1 MRTILKALTI
11 LSFIINCLI
20 GQFYSDLP
28 KNTLPS
34 RLNREKGDN
43 LNLYNRSNKFNIN
56 HGFSMSMMSNGQ
68 NLYSVSEFNNHIS
81 YQLLDGLMLDAN
93 IGLFMIQSPMQNKN
107 QIIAEQFSMAYDAS
121 IVYKPTENSILQLR
135 LQNLPYHQ
143 RQQYYSPFN
152 LRFNQ

>member
-1 MRTILKALTI
+1 MRTILKALAI
-11 LSFIINCLI
+11 LGFIINCLI

-28 KNTLPS
+28 KNTAPS
-34 RLNREKGDN
+34 ILNRVKDDHF
-43 LNLYNRSNKFNIN
+43 NLYSHSNKFNIN

-68 NLYSVSEFNNHIS
+68 SLYSISEFNNHIS
-81 YQLLDGLMLDAN
+81 CQLLDGVILNAN

-107 QIIAEQFSMAYDAS
+107 QLTEQFSMAYDAS
-121 IVYKPTENSILQLR
+121 IIYRPTENSFLQVR
-135 LQNLPYHQ
+135 LQHLPYHQ

>member
-28 KNTLPS
+28 KNTSPS
-34 RLNREKGDN
+34 SLNRGKDDN
-43 LNLYNRSNKFNIN
+43 LNFYSHSNKFNIN

-93 IGLFMIQSPMQNKN
+93 IGLFMMQSPMQNKN
-107 QIIAEQFSMAYDAS
+107 QIAEQFSMAYDAS
-121 IVYKPTENSILQLR
+121 IIYKPTENSVLQLR